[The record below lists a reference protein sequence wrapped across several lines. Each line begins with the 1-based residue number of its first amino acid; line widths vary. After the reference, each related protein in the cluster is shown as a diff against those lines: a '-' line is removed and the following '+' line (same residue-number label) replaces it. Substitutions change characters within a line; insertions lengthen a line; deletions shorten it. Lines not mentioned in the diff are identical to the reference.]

1 MFVGDLGTA
10 GLYTFPNPLD
20 SKVPPGALVQADN
33 VVVSADGVVQSR
45 RGITF
50 IGSSIGLASNKFV
63 DSLFEYQNGWIAHSS
78 DNNLWFSSSL
88 TNPSWTL
95 YSMSQTFAPPTGQVR
110 LRGNEAN
117 KNWYI
122 TTSNGIYKQDA
133 INHVPIPAGVP
144 PALDLTAV
152 LGSSGSGFLLHPAQ
166 TAYRLTWSYT
176 DANGNLIEG
185 APSYRATVINS
196 GGSNQNVT
204 VTGSIPAG
212 ITTAY
217 TANLYRALQ
226 TTSSSVPATDNMQ
239 LASQYSPNSTDLS
252 NGYVTILDQ
261 TPDSL
266 LGATFYG
273 SPSQEGATQYN
284 FPPPLATDFTSFQG
298 MTFYANATS
307 LQNIY
312 ITMLTTPTDEDT
324 ITINGVVFSAEASGN
339 NFAAGEFGI
348 VTGGTP
354 GQNID
359 GTAKNLVECINQYA
373 SNTTINAYYPVGY
386 NDLPGLIFLQARS
399 YSQAA
404 FVLTSSN
411 GTVYQP
417 AIPSSGS
424 TYVSSNDTLPNGVY
438 VSKLNEPEAVP
449 LTNLIYIGGG
459 DKPIYRVIAL
469 RDSVVVMKQDGVF
482 RITGT
487 TPSQLTV
494 TPFDTT
500 IILIAPDSA
509 YTLNNTIFGMTSQ
522 MVVSI
527 SESGVN
533 IESRNIEGTLLQIS
547 TFTYF
552 PTATFGL
559 SYESEREY
567 LLCLPSITTD
577 QTATQIYVYNWLTQ
591 AWTHWLIAPTS
602 GMVSFQPDNRLYLT
616 PSYNSNYLYQEVKTY
631 NPNGFDFGDD
641 RYAVTIS
648 GATGKV
654 VTLNSVTHAQVGQT
668 LSQNFFNSV
677 VTAVDVVHTTVTVTD
692 LFSWT
697 NAAAT
702 LVNPFIQTV
711 VTTPISANF
720 THYMKNFSRLIYN
733 FSNANFNTITASC
746 FSDVSLNTE
755 TWSLAPQINGQ
766 WGLFGWGL
774 IPWNGTSLLT
784 QALATTPPRN
794 KMLAHWVQVGLS
806 LDQALSNFQFLGC
819 SLSYDIVSDISR

>member
-1 MFVGDLGTA
+1 MYVGDLGTA

-20 SKVPPGALVQADN
+20 TKVPPGALVQADN

-50 IGSSIGLASNKFV
+50 IGSSIGLASNQFV
-63 DSLFEYQNGWIAHSS
+63 DSLFEYQDGWIAHAS
-78 DNNLWFSSSL
+78 DNTLWFSTSL
-88 TNPSWTL
+88 TNPSWTI
-95 YSMSQTFAPPTGQVR
+95 YSMSETFAPPSGQVR
-110 LRGNEAN
+110 LRGGEAN
-117 KNWYI
+117 KNFYL

-144 PALDLTAV
+144 PALDLTAT

-176 DANGNLIEG
+176 DANGNLEEG
-185 APSYRATVINS
+185 APSYRATVINA
-196 GGSNQNVT
+196 GGSNQNVSL
-204 VTGSIPAG
+204 VASIPAG

-226 TTSSSVPATDNMQ
+226 TTSASVPATDNMQ
-239 LASQYSPNSTDLS
+239 LAAQYSPNSTDLS
-252 NGYVTILDQ
+252 NGFITILDV

-284 FPPPLATDFTSFQG
+284 FPPPLATDFCSFQG
-298 MTFYANATS
+298 MSFYANTTS

-312 ITMLTTPTDEDT
+312 ITMITTPTVGDT
-324 ITINGVVFSAEASGN
+324 LVINGITYTADSSNSFSTGH
-339 NFAAGEFGI
+339 FMV

-359 GTAKNLVECINQYA
+359 STSKNLVSCINEYPANTAIYA
-373 SNTTINAYYPVGY
+373 FYPVGY
-386 NDLPGLIFLQARS
+386 NDLPGLIFLQARM
-399 YSQAA
+399 YSVAQ
-404 FVLTSSN
+404 FHLTCSN
-411 GTVYQP
+411 GAVYQP
-417 AIPSSGS
+417 TIPTSGT
-424 TYVSSNDTLPNGVY
+424 TYASSNDTLPNAIS
-438 VSKLNEPEAVP
+438 VSKLNQPEAVP
-449 LTNLIYIGGG
+449 LVNQIFIGGG

-482 RITGT
+482 RITGS

-509 YTLNNTIFGMTSQ
+509 YTLNNNIFGITSQ
-522 MVVSI
+522 MVVAI

-547 TFTYF
+547 TLTYF
-552 PTATFGL
+552 ATATFGL

-567 LLCLPSITTD
+567 LLCLPSSSTD

-591 AWTHWLIAPTS
+591 AWTHWLISPTA
-602 GMVSFQPDNRLYLT
+602 GLVSFQPDNRLYLT
-616 PSYNSNYLYQEVKTY
+616 PAYNTNFLYQEVKTY
-631 NPNGFDFGDD
+631 NPNGFDFADD
-641 RYAVTIS
+641 RYPVTITGVS
-648 GATGKV
+648 GKV
-654 VTLNSVTHAQVGQT
+654 ISLSSVTHAQAGQT
-668 LSQNFFNSV
+668 LLQNFFTSV
-677 VTAVDVVHTTVTVTD
+677 VISVDVVHSTITVAD
-692 LFSWT
+692 LFSWQ
-697 NAAAT
+697 NGAAT
-702 LVNPFIQTV
+702 LANPFQQTV
-711 VTTPISANF
+711 LTTPISANF

-733 FSNANFNTITASC
+733 FSNANFTTIQASC
-746 FSDVSLNTE
+746 ISDVSLFSE
-755 TWSLAPQINGQ
+755 TWPIAPQVNGL
-766 WGLFGWGL
+766 WGLFNWGE

-784 QALATTPPRN
+784 QAVATCPPRQ

-806 LDQALSNFQFLGC
+806 LNQALSNFQFLGC
-819 SLSYDIVSDISR
+819 SLTYDIVSDISR

>member
-1 MFVGDLGTA
+1 MYIGDLGTA

-50 IGSSIGLASNKFV
+50 IGSTIGLSTNIFV
-63 DSLFEYQNGWIAHSS
+63 DSLFEYQSGWIAHSS
-78 DNNLWFSSSL
+78 DNNLWFSTSL

-95 YSMSQTFAPPTGQVR
+95 YSNSETFAPPSGQVR

-117 KNWYI
+117 KNWYL

-152 LGSSGSGFLLHPAQ
+152 LGSSGSGFLGHPAQ

-185 APSYRATVINS
+185 SPSYRAIVINS
-196 GGSNQNVT
+196 GGSSQNVT
-204 VTGSIPAG
+204 LTASIPSG

-226 TTSSSVPATDNMQ
+226 TTSASVPATDNMQ
-239 LASQYSPNSTDLS
+239 LAFQYSPNSTDIS
-252 NGYVTILDQ
+252 NGYITITDQ

-266 LGATFYG
+266 LGASFYG
-273 SPSQEGATQYN
+273 SPNQEGATQYN

-298 MTFYANATS
+298 MTFYANTTS

-312 ITMLTTPTDEDT
+312 ITMITTPTDGDT
-324 ITINGVVFSAEASGN
+324 ITINGVVFTAKTAGNTFSSG
-339 NFAAGEFGI
+339 FFGI
-348 VTGGTP
+348 VTSGTP
-354 GQNID
+354 GTNID
-359 GTAKNLVECINQYA
+359 GTSKNLVECINQYA

-386 NDLPGLIFLQARS
+386 NDLPGLIFLQARN

-417 AIPSSGS
+417 AIPSSGT
-424 TYVSSNDTLPNGVY
+424 TYKSSNDSLPNAIS
-438 VSKLNEPEAVP
+438 VSKTNQPEAVP
-449 LTNLIYIGGG
+449 LTNQIFIGGG

-487 TPSQLTV
+487 TPAQLTV

-509 YTLNNTIFGMTSQ
+509 YTLNNNIFAITSQ
-522 MVVSI
+522 MVVAI

-547 TFTYF
+547 TLTYF

-567 LLCLPSITTD
+567 LLCLPSSDTD

-591 AWTHWLIAPTS
+591 AWTHWLIAPTA
-602 GMVSFQPDNRLYLT
+602 GMVSFQPDNKLYLT

-631 NPNGFDFGDD
+631 NANGLDFGDD
-641 RYAVTIS
+641 RYSVNITGVS
-648 GATGKV
+648 GKII
-654 VTLNSVTHAQVGQT
+654 TLTSVTHAQIGQT
-668 LSQNFFNSV
+668 LLQNFFTSV
-677 VTAVDVVHTTVTVTD
+677 VTAVDVGASTITVSD
-692 LFSWT
+692 LFSWA
-697 NAAAT
+697 NGAAT
-702 LVNPFIQTV
+702 LVNPFQQTV

-733 FSNANFNTITASC
+733 FSNANFATITASC
-746 FSDVSLNTE
+746 ISDASLYTE
-755 TWSLAPQINGQ
+755 TWSLAPQINGA
-766 WGLFGWGL
+766 WGLFQWGN

-784 QALATTPPRN
+784 QAVATVPPRN
-794 KMLAHWVQVGLS
+794 KMLAHWVQVGLN
-806 LDQALSNFQFLGC
+806 LNQALSNFQFLGC
-819 SLSYDIVSDISR
+819 SLSYDIVSDVSR

>member
-1 MFVGDLGTA
+1 MYIGDLGTA

-50 IGSSIGLASNKFV
+50 IGTSIGLNSNQFV
-63 DSLFEYQNGWIAHSS
+63 DSLFEYQNGWIAHAS
-78 DNNLWFSSSL
+78 DNNLYFSASL
-88 TNPSWTL
+88 TNPSWTI
-95 YSMSQTFAPPTGQVR
+95 YSMSETFAPPSGQVR
-110 LRGNEAN
+110 LRGSEAN
-117 KNWYI
+117 KNWYM
-122 TTSNGIYKQDA
+122 TTSNSVYKQDA
-133 INHVPIPAGVP
+133 INHVPIPSGVP
-144 PALDLTAV
+144 PALDLTAT
-152 LGSSGSGFLLHPAQ
+152 LGTSASGFLLNPAQ

-176 DANGNLIEG
+176 DDNGNLIEG
-185 APSYRATVINS
+185 APSYRAIVINAS
-196 GGSNQNVT
+196 GSDQNVS
-204 VTGSIPAG
+204 VVASIPAG

-226 TTSSSVPATDNMQ
+226 TTSASVPATDNMQ
-239 LASQYSPNSTDLS
+239 LASQYNPTSADLLA
-252 NGYVTILDQ
+252 GFVTILDV

-298 MTFYANATS
+298 MTFYANTTS

-312 ITMLTTPTDEDT
+312 ITMITTPTVGDT
-324 ITINGVVFSAEASGN
+324 LVINGVTYTAASSN
-339 NFAAGEFGI
+339 NFSTGNFMV

-354 GQNID
+354 GINID
-359 GTAKNLVECINQYA
+359 STSKNLVSCINEYPANTGIYA
-373 SNTTINAYYPVGY
+373 FYPVGY
-386 NDLPGLIFLQARS
+386 NDLPGLIFLQARN
-399 YSQAA
+399 YTLGA
-404 FVLTSSN
+404 FHLTASN
-411 GTVYQP
+411 GAVYQP
-417 AIPSSGS
+417 TIPTSGS
-424 TYVSSNDTLPNGVY
+424 TYISSNDSLPNAVS
-438 VSKLNEPEAVP
+438 VSKSNEPEAVP
-449 LTNLIYIGGG
+449 LTNQIFIGGG

-487 TPSQLTV
+487 LPSQLTV

-509 YTLNNTIFGMTSQ
+509 YPLNNTIFAMTSQ

-533 IESRNIEGTLLQIS
+533 IESRNIEGALIQIATL
-547 TFTYF
+547 TNF

-567 LLCLPSITTD
+567 LLCLPTSNTD
-577 QTATQIYVYNWLTQ
+577 TTATQMYVYNWLTQ

-602 GMVSFQPDNRLYLT
+602 GMVSFQPDNKLYLT
-616 PSYNSNYLYQEVKTY
+616 PSYNTNFLYQEVKTY

-641 RYAVTIS
+641 RHPVTITGTS
-648 GATGKV
+648 GLV
-654 VTLNSVTHAQVGQT
+654 VSLTSVTNAQVGQT
-668 LSQNFFNSV
+668 LSQNFFSSI
-677 VTAVDVVHTTVTVTD
+677 VTAVDVVHATVTVTD
-692 LFSWT
+692 LFSWS
-697 NAAAT
+697 NGAAT
-702 LVNPFIQTV
+702 LVQPFQQTV

-720 THYMKNFSRLIYN
+720 THYMKNYSRLIYN
-733 FSNANFNTITASC
+733 FSNANFSTITASC
-746 FSDVSLNTE
+746 ISDASLFTE
-755 TWSLAPQINGQ
+755 TWLIRPQINGA
-766 WGLFGWGL
+766 WGLFQWGE

-784 QALATTPPRN
+784 QAVSTTPPMQ

-806 LDQALSNFQFLGC
+806 LNQALSNFQFLGC